1 LILGVL
7 VRHESERWLEG
18 TPQTPGLMVST
29 AILLIVVAI
38 IACLS
43 PACRAAMT
51 QPNDVLHA
59 E

>member
-18 TPQTPGLMVST
+18 TPQTPALMIGT
-29 AILLIVVAI
+29 GGLLIVVAI
-38 IACLS
+38 VACLS
-43 PACRAAMT
+43 PAFRAAMT
-51 QPNDVLHA
+51 QPNKVLHA